1 MATQQELGFDQAIE
15 RLRQIVSKLEQGS
28 LPLEQALQAF
38 EEGVAL
44 ARRGS
49 SILDAAELRVEQLL
63 QGADGADVRK
73 PLSASVP
80 SSGG

>member
-49 SILDAAELRVEQLL
+49 AILDAAELRVEQLL
-63 QGADGADVRK
+63 QGTDGADVRK